1 MKRLLLCRHAKSSWA
16 EHGQQDDQRPL
27 SARGERDAPRMGQRL
42 AEHGTHPD
50 LLVTSPAVRAR
61 QTAKLLADALGYPRA
76 QIRLEPALYLAD
88 PATLLAVVADQD
100 DGAACLLVVAHNPG
114 LTDLAN
120 HLLPDLALDNLA
132 TGGVVAISFEADRWA
147 ALATAPRQLLYY
159 DYPKNP
165 APPVTTS

>member
-16 EHGQQDDQRPL
+16 EDGQEDSERPL
-27 SARGERDAPRMGQRL
+27 SARGERDAPRMGERL
-42 AEHGTHPD
+42 HQQGLRPD
-50 LLVTSPAVRAR
+50 LVVTSPAVRAR
-61 QTAKLLADALGYPRA
+61 RTAKLLADALKYPRA

-100 DGAACLLVVAHNPG
+100 DDAERLLVVAHNPG

-120 HLLPDLALDNLA
+120 HLLPELALDNVP
-132 TGGVVAISFEADRWA
+132 TGGIVGIAFDARRWA
-147 ALATAPRQLLYY
+147 EVATAPRRLVYY

-165 APPVTTS
+165 GPPVTAS